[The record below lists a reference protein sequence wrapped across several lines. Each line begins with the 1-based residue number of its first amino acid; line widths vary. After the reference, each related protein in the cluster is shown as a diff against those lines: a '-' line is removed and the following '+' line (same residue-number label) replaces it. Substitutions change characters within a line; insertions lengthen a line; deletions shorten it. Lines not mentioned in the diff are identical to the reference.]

1 VGPRNHV
8 LDGDARWRQLANTMN
23 RCCGTRDEFSGY
35 YYHYCS
41 IAFSFFAVGIPSVAG
56 NHQALRHCQQA
67 PTTQLPDRLALIGRP
82 WGARAAGPDIC
93 PFPDIRAPWFGLRV
107 RVNEGSLH
115 MNELN

>member
-23 RCCGTRDEFSGY
+23 RCCGSRDEVSGY

-82 WGARAAGPDIC
+82 WGPAQRVRTFA
-93 PFPDIRAPWFGLRV
+93 PFRTSELPGLGYGFGLTRV
-107 RVNEGSLH
+107 HST
-115 MNELN
+115 